1 MSYCVNCGVE
11 LHAGCSVCPLC
22 NTEVHNPRQAV
33 DRTALAPFPVR
44 KGDASPVQQ
53 TDAMILISIILA
65 VTAGV
70 CGLLNLLVF
79 QRTSWSLYVIGGC
92 ALLWVFCLPVF
103 LGRISPYVS
112 LLLDGAGIA
121 MYFGIIAWLHP
132 GHGWYLRIAFPLTV
146 LATGLILL
154 FAVCVRQIHASILS
168 RAALVLGE
176 IAVFTVAVE
185 LLLDLFFRA
194 ALSITWS
201 AIVLTCCVIID
212 AALITIIRRAG
223 LREEVR
229 RRMHI

>member
-1 MSYCVNCGVE
+1 MVLFKIPYKPACAHMFRYC
-11 LHAGCSVCPLC
+11 
-22 NTEVHNPRQAV
+22 
-33 DRTALAPFPVR
+33 
-44 KGDASPVQQ
+44 
-53 TDAMILISIILA
+53 IILNA
-65 VTAGV
+65 DI
-70 CGLLNLLVF
+70 LVV
-79 QRTSWSLYVIGGC
+79 RTVKVSGC
-92 ALLWVFCLPVF
+92 FF
-103 LGRISPYVS
+103 HF
-112 LLLDGAGIA
+112 LLD
-121 MYFGIIAWLHP
+121 
-132 GHGWYLRIAFPLTV
+132 TD
-146 LATGLILL
+146 ILL

>member
-11 LHAGCSVCPLC
+11 LHATCSACPLC
-22 NTEVHNPRQAV
+22 GTKVLNPAQPV
-33 DRTALAPFPVR
+33 DRESPAPFPGRRGDVGPAQ
-44 KGDASPVQQ
+44 KGDL
-53 TDAMILISIILA
+53 MILISIILA

-70 CGLLNLLVF
+70 CGLLNLLIF
-79 QRTSWSLYVIGGC
+79 RGTSWSLYVIGGC
-92 ALLWVFCLPVF
+92 ALLRVFCLPVF

>member
-11 LHAGCSVCPLC
+11 LHPTSTACPLC
-22 NTEVHNPRQAV
+22 NTKVQNPVQEV
-33 DRTALAPFPVR
+33 DRTSLPPFPAR
-44 KGDASPVQQ
+44 KGDVAPAQRADV
-53 TDAMILISIILA
+53 MLLISVILA

-70 CGLLNLLVF
+70 CGLLNLF
-79 QRTSWSLYVIGGC
+79 IFRKTSWSLYVIGGC

-103 LGRISPYVS
+103 LKRLSLYVS
-112 LLLDGAGIA
+112 IFLDGAGIA

-132 GHGWYLRIAFPLTV
+132 GQGWYPRLAFPLTL

-154 FAVCVRQIHASILS
+154 YTVSVRQMHASILS
-168 RAALVLGE
+168 CAALILGE
-176 IAVFTVAVE
+176 IAAYTVAVE
-185 LLLDLFFRA
+185 LLIHCFRQTKPG
-194 ALSITWS
+194 ITWS

-212 AALITIIRRAG
+212 AALITIIRRSR

>member
-11 LHAGCSVCPLC
+11 LHATCSACPLC
-22 NTEVHNPRQAV
+22 GTKVLNPRQPV
-33 DRTALAPFPVR
+33 DRESPTPFPGMR
-44 KGDASPVQQ
+44 GDVAPARRG
-53 TDAMILISIILA
+53 DLMILISIVLA

-70 CGLLNLLVF
+70 CGLLNLLIF
-79 QRTSWSLYVIGGC
+79 RGTSWSLYVIGGC

-103 LGRISPYVS
+103 LNRLSPYVS
-112 LLLDGAGIA
+112 LFLDGAGIA

-132 GHGWYLRIAFPLTV
+132 GRGWYPRLAFPLTV

-168 RAALVLGE
+168 RAALLLGE
-176 IAVFTVAVE
+176 TAVFTVTVE
-185 LLLDLFFRA
+185 LLIDRFRGVS
-194 ALSITWS
+194 LSVTWS

-212 AALITIIRRAG
+212 AALITIIRRTR

>member
-11 LHAGCSVCPLC
+11 LHATCMACPLC
-22 NTEVHNPRQAV
+22 GTRVLNPGQPV
-33 DRTALAPFPVR
+33 DRESPTPFPAR
-44 KGDASPVQQ
+44 KGDVTPVQKG
-53 TDAMILISIILA
+53 DLMILISIILA

-70 CGLLNLLVF
+70 CGLLNLLIF
-79 QRTSWSLYVIGGC
+79 RGSSWSLYVMGGC
-92 ALLWVFCLPVF
+92 LLVWVFCLPIF
-103 LGRISPYVS
+103 LNRLSPYVS
-112 LLLDGAGIA
+112 LFLDGAGIA

-132 GHGWYLRIAFPLTV
+132 GSGWYPRLAFPLTV

-154 FAVCVRQIHASILS
+154 FAVCVRQVHASILS

-185 LLLDLFFRA
+185 FLIDLFCQT

-212 AALITIIRRAG
+212 AALITIIRRAR